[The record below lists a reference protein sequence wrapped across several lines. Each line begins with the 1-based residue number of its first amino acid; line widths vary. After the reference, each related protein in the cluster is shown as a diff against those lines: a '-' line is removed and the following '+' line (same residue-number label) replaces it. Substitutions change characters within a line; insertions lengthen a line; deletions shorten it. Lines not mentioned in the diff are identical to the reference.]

1 MERLEDI
8 SIKGI
13 VLRTIDALLIALFLF
28 GVWRILT
35 DPPSRWIQIALVVII
50 AIDHIALV
58 MCDRKVG
65 AMEKREKE
73 LKNEIDYL
81 NEYLDL
87 HH

>member
-1 MERLEDI
+1 MTIKRL
-8 SIKGI
+8 
-13 VLRTIDALLIALFLF
+13 VLKTIDVILIALFLL
-28 GVWRILT
+28 GVWLILT

-50 AIDHIALV
+50 AVDHIALV

-65 AMEKREKE
+65 AMEKREEE

-81 NEYLDL
+81 NEHLDL